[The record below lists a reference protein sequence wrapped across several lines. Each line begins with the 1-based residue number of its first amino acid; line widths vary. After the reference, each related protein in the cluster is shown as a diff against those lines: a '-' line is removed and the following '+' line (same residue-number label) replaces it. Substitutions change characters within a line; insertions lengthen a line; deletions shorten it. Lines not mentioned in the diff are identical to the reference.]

1 LLIISK
7 YKFKGRVV
15 SDNNMRLLVIDDSKI
30 SRKLLIEAIPE
41 IFKKNMDII
50 EANSGLTALDIYK
63 ENKADIVF
71 LDITMPEMDG
81 FEVLE
86 KLIQIDKEATVIMI
100 SADAQISTKVKVLHL
115 GAKNILVKPVEADA
129 IRNVLLEL
137 MK

>member
-1 LLIISK
+1 MK
-7 YKFKGRVV
+7 
-15 SDNNMRLLVIDDSKI
+15 LLVVDDSKI

-41 IFKKNMDII
+41 IFKKNMDIV
-50 EANSGLTALDIYK
+50 EASSGLYALESYQ

-86 KLIQIDKEATVIMI
+86 QIIQMDKEATVIMI

-115 GAKNILVKPVEADA
+115 GAKNILVKPVQADA